1 MSAAAIEVI
10 DLQRRFGRLRA
21 VDGVS
26 FTIQPGKVVGFIG
39 ANGAGKTTTMRIMCT
54 LESADAGV
62 VRILGHDVAEA
73 PDKIRALVGWMPDA
87 FGRYKHM
94 VVEDYLDF
102 FARAYGLR
110 GAARRERLAEVAA
123 FTELD
128 RIRGSR
134 VDTLSKGQSQRLSL
148 ARTLLNDPQVLVLD
162 EPAAGLDPKARVEF
176 KNLVQLLA
184 QQGKTIFISS
194 HILSELDEVCDSLL
208 FIDRG
213 KLLYH
218 GDSKSL
224 KNHASGRSRLEIRTL
239 GAVDTLVAWL
249 SSRGDVEIESSAAE
263 RCGILIE
270 DDLELQRGLLRAI
283 VEAGFAVVEYRRHER
298 KLEEAFIHHLGA
310 PGTLAEQPA
319 RAN

>member
-1 MSAAAIEVI
+1 MSGPAIEVN
-10 DLQRRFGRLRA
+10 DLRRRFGSLRA

-26 FTIQPGKVVGFIG
+26 FSIDPGKVVGFIG

-54 LESADAGV
+54 LESADSGSV
-62 VRILGHDVAEA
+62 KICGHDVASE
-73 PDKIRALVGWMPDA
+73 PDKIRALIGWMPDA

-102 FARAYGLR
+102 FARSYGLR
-110 GAARRERLAEVAA
+110 GDRRRARMAEVAA

-128 RIRGSR
+128 RIGGSR

-162 EPAAGLDPKARVEF
+162 EPAAGLDPKARIEL
-176 KNLVQLLA
+176 KNLIQLLA
-184 QQGKTIFISS
+184 KQGKTLFISS

-208 FIDRG
+208 FIDQG

-224 KNHASGRSRLEIRTL
+224 KNHASGRARIEIRTL
-239 GAVDTLVAWL
+239 TASQSLVAWL
-249 SSRGDVEIESSAAE
+249 ATRERVELDGASDD
-263 RCGILIE
+263 RCSLLIE
-270 DDLELQRGLLRAI
+270 DDLILQRELLRDLIA
-283 VEAGFAVVEYRRHER
+283 AGFEVVEFRRIER
-298 KLEEAFIHHLGA
+298 KLEEAFIHHLGT
-310 PGTLAEQPA
+310 PQRQSVIPLATS
-319 RAN
+319 